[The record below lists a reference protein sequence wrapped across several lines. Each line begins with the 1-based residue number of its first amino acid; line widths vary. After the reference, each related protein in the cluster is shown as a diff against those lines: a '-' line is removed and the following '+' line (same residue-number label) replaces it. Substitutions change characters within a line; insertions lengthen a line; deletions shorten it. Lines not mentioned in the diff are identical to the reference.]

1 LVESEGRVDM
11 ANMAAEDVL
20 ASTELFSE
28 LSKDDLARLAKL
40 TVTRQYKAGE
50 VIVREGELGVAFY
63 IVSKGRVEV
72 VKGLGS
78 ERETV
83 IAMLGP
89 GSFFG
94 EMALF
99 DNQVRNAS
107 VRAVEDTECVMLTRW
122 DFNAEL
128 STGGNRIAPT
138 LLTIL
143 ARRIRSLD
151 EAATTH

>member
-1 LVESEGRVDM
+1 M
-11 ANMAAEDVL
+11 ANTAVEDVL
-20 ASTELFSE
+20 ASTEIFSE
-28 LSKDDLARLAKL
+28 LSKEDLSRVAKL
-40 TVTRQYKAGE
+40 TVVRQYKAGE

-63 IVSKGRVEV
+63 VISKGRVEV

-78 ERETV
+78 EHETV
-83 IAMLGP
+83 VATLGP

-107 VRAVEDTECVMLTRW
+107 VRAIEDTECVMLTRW

-128 STGGNRIAPT
+128 ATGGNRIAPA

-151 EAATTH
+151 DAAATH